1 MSWNTRRENILP
13 CLGVERYVPRSTF
26 LIRRTAFFRSLSF
39 CRLRAISSRVSIENR
54 FSREYLSEI
63 CFVSNLPL
71 PPLCSRRS
79 ICRSGRRSR
88 ADNRTYW
95 WNWSGRPWVSC
106 SRRVLKSRC
115 LTHISLLP
123 FCASR
128 SLLLPLSLLLPCAQR
143 VPSSS
148 SRHFY
153 LLPAVLYQ
161 VGVRQFHVEPTI
173 RSPRH
178 VCALNLH
185 HRIRRFQFSLWLSV
199 RLNADRIALAINV
212 ARTT

>member
-1 MSWNTRRENILP
+1 MSWNTRRENTLP

-26 LIRRTAFFRSLSF
+26 LDKANGIFSFAIFSSASRGIKRRD
-39 CRLRAISSRVSIENR
+39 SIENR

-63 CFVSNLPL
+63 RFVSNLPL
-71 PPLCSRRS
+71 PPPCSRRS

-88 ADNRTYW
+88 ADNRTCW
-95 WNWSGRPWVSC
+95 WSWSGHPWVGC
-106 SRRVLKSRC
+106 SKRVLKSRC

-128 SLLLPLSLLLPCAQR
+128 SLLLPLLSLLLPCAQR

-161 VGVRQFHVEPTI
+161 ADVRQFHVEPTI

-185 HRIRRFQFSLWLSV
+185 RRIRRFQFSL
-199 RLNADRIALAINV
+199 
-212 ARTT
+212 